1 MASKKARFFCEFCGA
16 EVKREDKLCKT
27 CGRFFASVR
36 CPKCGTT
43 GGPGDFKRGCPNC
56 GYAFGKGS
64 GINTGV
70 KAKKNGESGDP
81 LPFWIYAAVLLLTF
95 VVAFFVVLSVKS

>member
-16 EVKREDKLCKT
+16 EVKRDDKLCKT

-56 GYAFGKGS
+56 GYAFGKDS
-64 GINTGV
+64 GRNAVIKT
-70 KAKKNGESGDP
+70 KKGGEPDS
-81 LPFWIYAAVLLLTF
+81 LPFWIYAAVFLLTL
-95 VVAFFVVLSVKS
+95 VVAFFVVLSVKT